1 MTITL
6 VSGANKGLG
15 YETARQLVMA
25 GHTVYL
31 GARDVG
37 RGRAAAD
44 ELGATFIQL
53 DVTDDASV
61 AAAAARLSGET
72 GRLDVL
78 VNNAGI
84 PGNWVTPI
92 DVTADAALA
101 VYQVNV
107 FGIIRTTHAFLPLLR
122 ESGGAIVNV
131 SSGMGSLAIT
141 SDPNRRESALHSVV
155 YSSSKAAV
163 NMLTSQY
170 AKAFPEL
177 RINAVDPGFTDT
189 DFNGHRGTQTV
200 AEGAEIIVRMA
211 LAGVDAATGTYVSR
225 AGTVPW

>member
-6 VSGANKGLG
+6 ITGANKGIG
-15 YETARQLVMA
+15 YETARQLVGA

-31 GARDVG
+31 GARDAG
-37 RGRAAAD
+37 RGQSAAD
-44 ELGATFIQL
+44 ELGATFVQL
-53 DVTDDASV
+53 DVTSDSSV
-61 AAAAARLSGET
+61 EAAAERISAEA
-72 GRLDVL
+72 GRLDIL

-84 PGNWVTPI
+84 PGRWVAPA

-107 FGIIRTTHAFLPLLR
+107 FGLIRTTHAFLPLLR
-122 ESGGAIVNV
+122 QSGGAIVNV

-141 SDPNRRESALHSVV
+141 SDPRRLESTLHSVL

-163 NMLTSQY
+163 NMVTTQY

-177 RINAVDPGFTDT
+177 RINAVDPGYTDT
-189 DFNGHRGTQTV
+189 DFNGHRGTQSV
-200 AEGAEIIVRMA
+200 EEGAEIIVRMA
-211 LAGVDAATGTYVSR
+211 LAGADAATGTYVSH